1 MREHSACESTA
12 SACES
17 TASTTLPSSHAVH
30 TATTLQKRAPSQMRA
45 SSRTVTLRACIGHA
59 ACARTAAEHSEAHA
73 RAPMPRATEVAPQ
86 KLHLL
91 FLLVTGREASRLL
104 ALVVH
109 HLLDCLP
116 RVTVQ
121 IRERRVLG
129 LHLSRQSPCQCVRAC
144 GRHRQPGLPALACLR
159 PAVSPLAGRYTHTH
173 THTLPPNAQESS
185 GHTHGTKSTCRT
197 RGGQRAGGAGD
208 LAGIDLRVADNDALP
223 PFHLVHFVQS
233 QHELFRVLHRP
244 DDVGRLYLRKGGSW
258 SDATA
263 VACAAQAARRAAPT
277 PPCVPRKT
285 SPAPWRHVPGR
296 PHIKGEAGGERGRG
310 EAWRVCAISRSREEG
325 QGACSA
331 RLGRLGRQRV
341 GAKPKSAAWCI

>member
-73 RAPMPRATEVAPQ
+73 RAPMPRATEVAPAFSARHWSGGQ
-86 KLHLL
+86 PP
-91 FLLVTGREASRLL
+91 FGVGRTSSSRLFAACHRPDQRATSSRAPPEPSKPVSVCARL
-104 ALVVH
+104 RQASAARSA
-109 HLLDCLP
+109 C
-116 RVTVQ
+116 
-121 IRERRVLG
+121 LG
-129 LHLSRQSPCQCVRAC
+129 LSSPC
-144 GRHRQPGLPALACLR
+144 RQPPR
-159 PAVSPLAGRYTHTH
+159 RQIHTHTH

-341 GAKPKSAAWCI
+341 GAKPKSAGWCI